1 MSTIP
6 WPFIRHTDFLG
17 GGHPPIA
24 GIRRLERTLA
34 TILPAKI
41 SCSVTKSLSDCRM
54 IVYFPLSYRDLIEA
68 TLTSFC
74 QKDWKFSASFCNKT
88 GPPAL
93 KTLAG
98 MDKYDQANLP
108 VKRESI
114 TSSESPI
121 LLEALITIWW
131 SLLEAFKHK
140 YGFKMD
146 RKGHS

>member
-1 MSTIP
+1 MALHTPHRFSGR
-6 WPFIRHTDFLG
+6 WPTCKCWNKAIGEDSYNDR
-17 GGHPPIA
+17 
-24 GIRRLERTLA
+24 RRLGAAWQNPSVIVAWLS
-34 TILPAKI
+34 I
-41 SCSVTKSLSDCRM
+41 SPYLIEIS
-54 IVYFPLSYRDLIEA
+54 IEA

-98 MDKYDQANLP
+98 MDKYDQATLP

-146 RKGHS
+146 RKGRS